1 MLLLY
6 LGPEILMPLVSALA
20 AIGGGIM
27 MFWNKIQKATRI
39 LFGRSGPD
47 AVTASPDSDTTPQ

>member
-20 AIGGGIM
+20 AIGGGMM
-27 MFWNKIQKATRI
+27 MFWHKIQKGTRA
-39 LFGRSGPD
+39 LFGRKGQD
-47 AVTASPDSDTTPQ
+47 AVTASPDSDTTPS

>member
-20 AIGGGIM
+20 AIGGGVM
-27 MFWNKIQKATRI
+27 MFWHKIQKGARAV
-39 LFGRSGPD
+39 LGRKAPES
-47 AVTASPDSDTTPQ
+47 VTNPQDSDTTPS